1 MRIVPLTILL
11 VSILI
16 ATAVAKKE
24 PKTYPEEGRVIG
36 TGTTEHAHTSGSI
49 LGAPGGMTT
58 GSVNSHSTF
67 SHTYKVQTGTKI
79 YELDCGKKAIFQGI
93 HSTEPECLADGK
105 PIKVGD
111 VIHFRI
117 EKDSAYIP
125 QPNPDGTQ
133 SEEKLRILSEDEA
146 PKENPSAA
154 AAQVQPAAES
164 TAAALLDIAS
174 TPPGADIE
182 IDGKFVGS
190 TPSSIS
196 IKPGDH
202 DIAVKKTGFSAW
214 QKKVSVAPGHIN
226 IAAELVA
233 EPK

>member
-1 MRIVPLTILL
+1 MRIVSLTILL
-11 VSILI
+11 LSIFT
-16 ATAVAKKE
+16 AAAVAKKE

-36 TGTTEHAHTSGSI
+36 TGTTEHSHTSGSI

-58 GSVNSHSTF
+58 GSVNSHSTY
-67 SHTYKVQTGTKI
+67 SHTYKIQTATKV

-93 HSTEPECLADGK
+93 HSTEPECLAGGK

-117 EKDSAYIP
+117 DKDSAYIP

-133 SEEKLRILSEDEA
+133 SEEKLRILSEAEA
-146 PKENPSAA
+146 PKENLPRP

-164 TAAALLDIAS
+164 TVAALLDITS
-174 TPPGADIE
+174 TPAGADIE

-190 TPSSIS
+190 TPSSLS

-202 DIAVKKTGFSAW
+202 DIAVKKSGFSAW
-214 QKKVSVAPGHIN
+214 EKKVSVAPGHIN
-226 IAAELVA
+226 IVAELVA
-233 EPK
+233 ESK